1 MKLLKTQWDIAE
13 LLSAF
18 VRRGG
23 WLAAPLGGAV
33 LLYLMQERLVFNPVR
48 TPPVLIRPSANHRL
62 RGVAI
67 RMRDGTRLH
76 GWYMRPVRY
85 VERAPA
91 ILYFGGRSEE
101 VSWVSG
107 PLSEM
112 SGAHCLFMNYRGYG
126 QSHGTPSE
134 AALCSDALELYDWL
148 SEQRD
153 VDARRISIVGRSLG
167 TGIAVYAAAMRQPA
181 ATVLVTPYD
190 SIVEIARRRFPY
202 CAAGVLLKHRF
213 ESMRL
218 AVQAKCPVL
227 VLLAQMDEIV
237 PTERALRLVNA
248 WPADK
253 EVVTIAGTGHCD
265 IQSHPETW
273 QAIHRFLDRVQFLRT
288 DLPAVERA

>member
-1 MKLLKTQWDIAE
+1 M
-13 LLSAF
+13 
-18 VRRGG
+18 
-23 WLAAPLGGAV
+23 
-33 LLYLMQERLVFNPVR
+33 FNPVR
-48 TPPVLIRPSANHRL
+48 TPPTLTRPSANHRL
-62 RGVAI
+62 RGVTI
-67 RMRDGTRLH
+67 RMRDGTRLQ
-76 GWYMRPVRY
+76 GWYMRPARY
-85 VERAPA
+85 VDRAPA

-112 SGAHCLFMNYRGYG
+112 TGAHCLFMNYRGYG
-126 QSHGTPSE
+126 GSHGTPSE
-134 AALCSDALELYDWL
+134 AALCSDSLELYDWL
-148 SEQRD
+148 SEQRG

-213 ESMRL
+213 ESTRL
-218 AVQAKCPVL
+218 AAQAKCPVL

-237 PTERALRLVNA
+237 PSERALRLVDA
-248 WPADK
+248 WPTDK

-265 IQSHPETW
+265 VQSHPETW
-273 QAIHRFLDRVQFLRT
+273 LAIHRFLDRLQVLESSLSVVDQ
-288 DLPAVERA
+288 P